1 MNWLAH
7 LFLSECND
15 EIRLGNLLADL
26 VKGSARQ
33 NLNCYLQRGIKC
45 HQAIDVFTDSH
56 VIVHRSKQ
64 LISSEYRRF
73 AGILIDIFYDHFLAK
88 NWSVYSN
95 VPLEEFTGHIYESF
109 QAYQG
114 DIPTGVRKLIACMAA
129 EDWLAGYRSLIGVE
143 KTLERISNRL
153 LSRFN
158 KSFDLQYA
166 MKELTT
172 HYNSL
177 QNDFLEFFPELQDYA
192 RDWRL
197 GARD

>member
-33 NLNCYLQRGIKC
+33 NFNFYLQRGIKC
-45 HQAIDVFTDSH
+45 HQAIDAFTDAH
-56 VIVHRSKQ
+56 FIVHRSKR
-64 LISSEYRRF
+64 LIGSEYRRF
-73 AGILIDIFYDHFLAK
+73 AGILVDIFYDHFLAK
-88 NWSVYSN
+88 NWSMYSK
-95 VPLEEFTGHIYESF
+95 VPLEEFTAQIYESF

-129 EDWLAGYRSLIGVE
+129 EDWLTGYRSLTGVE
-143 KTLERISNRL
+143 KTLERISNRIL
-153 LSRFN
+153 MRMN
-158 KSFDLQYA
+158 KSFKLQYA
-166 MKELTT
+166 IKELTS

-177 QNDFLEFFPELQDYA
+177 EDDFLEFFPELREYVQNWCFA
-192 RDWRL
+192 
-197 GARD
+197 